1 MRSIRMLHTRK
12 YKPSVQSVS
21 QSVSCSQATCSIM
34 SAGMGVPDKYN
45 ASKGPQRCPKE
56 AQSFPR
62 EAQRGPPKGPEVP
75 QRGPHTSN
83 MLDSV
88 GRNGGSG

>member
-1 MRSIRMLHTRK
+1 M
-12 YKPSVQSVS
+12 
-21 QSVSCSQATCSIM
+21 
-34 SAGMGVPDKYN
+34 AGIGVLDKYN

-83 MLDSV
+83 MLDYV

>member
-1 MRSIRMLHTRK
+1 MLHTRK
-12 YKPSVQSVS
+12 YKPPIQSVR

-34 SAGMGVPDKYN
+34 SVGMGVPDKYN
-45 ASKGPQRCPKE
+45 ASKSPQRCPKE

-75 QRGPHTSN
+75 QRGPHRSN
-83 MLDSV
+83 MLDCV

>member
-1 MRSIRMLHTRK
+1 MLHTRK

-21 QSVSCSQATCSIM
+21 ESVSCSQATCSIM

-45 ASKGPQRCPKE
+45 ASKGPQRGPKE
-56 AQSFPR
+56 AQRFPR

-75 QRGPHTSN
+75 QRGRHTSN
-83 MLDSV
+83 MLDYV